1 MINERVLIDARV
13 IKGFLA
19 ETFAR
24 AGLSANDSAMM
35 TEVLL
40 EAELKG
46 IETHGVRLA
55 PIFLRG
61 LASGQVN
68 PHPEIKVIKES
79 SRHAVFDGDYGL
91 GQLVSIKA
99 MNTCIAKA
107 KKEGMA
113 LVSAIKSTAFGAAR
127 YYSMMALKEGLIG
140 FCTTNTPTVIPVPGV
155 SVATMGNNPLSFAF
169 PSREEY
175 PVVFDMAC
183 SVVARGKLRYAMEA
197 GQKIPPQWGL
207 DEKGRPTDDPKI
219 ALESWL
225 QPAVGGIKGYG
236 LALMVEIL
244 TAVLNGRPSARDLAH
259 TNPPRDVTHLFAAL
273 DPELFI
279 GQEEFKIGLDRLIRQ
294 IKDSVNERETAYLP
308 EEREFAEKEKRL
320 REGIPLRTAT
330 IELLKTAGRELG
342 VETRLIL

>member
-1 MINERVLIDARV
+1 MPDERVLIDAALV
-13 IKGFLA
+13 KGVLV
-19 ETFAR
+19 EIFAK
-24 AGLSANDSAMM
+24 AGLSAGDSAVMAK
-35 TEVLL
+35 VLM

-68 PHPEIKVIKES
+68 PHPEVKIIKES
-79 SRHAVFDGDYGL
+79 PLHAVIDGDYGL

-99 MNTCIAKA
+99 MNLCIAKT
-107 KKEGMA
+107 KEGGMA
-113 LVSAIKSTAFGAAR
+113 IVSAIKSTAFGAAR
-127 YYSMMALKEGLIG
+127 YYSMMALTESLIG
-140 FCTTNTPTVIPVPGV
+140 FCTTNTPSIIPVPGV

-207 DEKGRPTDDPKI
+207 DEKGRPTDDPKT
-219 ALESWL
+219 ALDSWL
-225 QPAVGGIKGYG
+225 QPAAGGIKGYG

-244 TAVLNGRPSARDLAH
+244 TAVLSGRPFGRDLAH
-259 TNPPRDVTHLFAAL
+259 VNPPRDVTHLFAAL

-279 GQEEFKIGLDRLIRQ
+279 GQDEFKLGLDRLIRQ
-294 IKDSVNERETAYLP
+294 IKTSVNGGETACLP
-308 EEREFAEKEKRL
+308 EEMEFAEKEKRL

-330 IELLKTAGRELG
+330 IELLEEAGKELG
-342 VETRLIL
+342 VEANFV